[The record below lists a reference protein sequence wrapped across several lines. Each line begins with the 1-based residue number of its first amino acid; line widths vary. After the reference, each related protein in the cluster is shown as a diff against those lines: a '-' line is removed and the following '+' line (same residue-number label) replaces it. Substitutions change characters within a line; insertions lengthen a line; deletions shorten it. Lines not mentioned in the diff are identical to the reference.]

1 MEGFLLFQKSIEKM
15 IKLSKE
21 TFSQFSKIPRL
32 NLINSCMGYKS
43 ANLIA
48 TKSADG
54 ISNVAVFSS
63 VTLLG
68 SDPALLGFI
77 LRPNTVPRDTYTN
90 LKETGFFTVNAIS
103 ENMISA
109 AHQTSASYPATISE
123 FEMTDLEEEYLDEIE
138 IPFVKGSPVRLL
150 CRYVNE
156 YPIVENNTIH
166 IIASIEAIY
175 YDAILDR
182 EDKWLQLDK
191 VNVVAING
199 LDGYALPHLLKR
211 FEYARVNQEVKEKL

>member
-1 MEGFLLFQKSIEKM
+1 M
-15 IKLSKE
+15 IKHTKEEFSKLN
-21 TFSQFSKIPRL
+21 KIPRL

-48 TKSADG
+48 TKSKDG

-63 VTLLG
+63 VTHLG

-90 LKETGFFTVNAIS
+90 LKETVFFTVNAIT
-103 ENMISA
+103 EDMISA
-109 AHQTSASYPATISE
+109 AHQSSAAYDASISE
-123 FEMTDLEEEYLDEIE
+123 FEMSDLEEEYLDEIE
-138 IPFVKGSPVRLL
+138 IPFVKSSPISLL

-156 YPIVENNTIH
+156 YPITENNTIH

-175 YDAILDR
+175 YDPILER

-191 VNVVAING
+191 AKIVTING
-199 LDGYALPHLLKR
+199 LDGYALPQLLKR
-211 FEYARVNQEVKEKL
+211 FEYARVNQGLNIKK

>member
-1 MEGFLLFQKSIEKM
+1 MM
-15 IKLSKE
+15 IKHTKE

-63 VTLLG
+63 VTHLG

-90 LKETGFFTVNAIS
+90 LKATGFFTVNAIT

-109 AHQTSASYPATISE
+109 AHQSSAAYDASVSE

-156 YPIVENNTIH
+156 YPITENNTIH

-175 YDAILDR
+175 YDEMLER

-191 VNVVAING
+191 AKIVSING
-199 LDGYALPHLLKR
+199 LDGYALPQLLNR
-211 FEYARVNQEVKEKL
+211 FEYARVNQELKEKL